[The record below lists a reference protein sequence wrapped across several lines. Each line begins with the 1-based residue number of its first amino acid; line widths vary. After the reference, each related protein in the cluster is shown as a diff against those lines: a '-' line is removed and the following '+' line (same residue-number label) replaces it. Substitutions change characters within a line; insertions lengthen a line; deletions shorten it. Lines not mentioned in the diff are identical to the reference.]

1 MRKREEERGGPAT
14 NSGPRPADFPIGSL
28 ESRAAARAVAITRAA
43 QRAKAPTVYRAPR
56 FRPGWQPGD
65 DEPFEICDYD
75 IGLPVGRETRAD
87 TPLRD
92 KPKQTSPDAPETEIV
107 VTIES

>member
-1 MRKREEERGGPAT
+1 MNRRQSQRVRFTGAYPQQQAIVRRIETVRKREEERGGPAT

-75 IGLPVGRETRAD
+75 IGLPVGRETR
-87 TPLRD
+87 
-92 KPKQTSPDAPETEIV
+92 
-107 VTIES
+107 